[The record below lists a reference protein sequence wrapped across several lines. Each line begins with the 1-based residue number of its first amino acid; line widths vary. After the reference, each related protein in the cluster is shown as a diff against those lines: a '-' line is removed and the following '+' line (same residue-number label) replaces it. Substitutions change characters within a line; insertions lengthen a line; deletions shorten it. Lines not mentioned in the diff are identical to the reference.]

1 MTEKI
6 CITCGVLHLNHYID
20 PECYKCRVMKDAWQQ
35 VQNRTQEIQQPEK
48 PKETTMTT
56 YNQQTDIE
64 QIARIATLTSDV
76 NRLTKELEQS
86 EAGWAASE
94 VEWVS
99 VQNRSTENFQSL
111 KRHNKDILHT
121 VRNFIMDKA
130 SEDIDWIDDNSE
142 FIDAM
147 VDAGM
152 DGLQKTVTV
161 SRSYMV
167 TVEVTAKVDWDW
179 DGSDEDSYIDLE
191 LDEDDIGGSLL
202 ENCNDS
208 DISVEVSERYSERSC
223 DITTDTD
230 K

>member
-1 MTEKI
+1 MS
-6 CITCGVLHLNHYID
+6 N
-20 PECYKCRVMKDAWQQ
+20 
-35 VQNRTQEIQQPEK
+35 N
-48 PKETTMTT
+48 
-56 YNQQTDIE
+56 YNQQTDID

-76 NRLTKELEQS
+76 NRLTLELDKS

-99 VQNRSTENFQSL
+99 VQNRSTENFQAL
-111 KRHNKDILHT
+111 KKHNKNIFST

-130 SEDIDWIDDNSE
+130 AEDIDWIDDNSE

-147 VDAGM
+147 VDLGM

-161 SRSYMV
+161 SRTYTVS
-167 TVEVTAKVDWDW
+167 VEVTAKVDWDW

-208 DISVEVSERYSERSC
+208 DIEINVSERYSERSC

>member
-1 MTEKI
+1 MS
-6 CITCGVLHLNHYID
+6 N
-20 PECYKCRVMKDAWQQ
+20 
-35 VQNRTQEIQQPEK
+35 N
-48 PKETTMTT
+48 

-76 NRLTKELEQS
+76 NRLTLELEKS

-111 KRHNKDILHT
+111 KKHNKNILST

-130 SEDIDWIDDNSE
+130 AEDIDWIDDNSE

-147 VDAGM
+147 VDLGM

-161 SRSYMV
+161 YRSY
-167 TVEVTAKVDWDW
+167 TVNIEVTAKVDWDW

-208 DISVEVSERYSERSC
+208 DIEINVSERYSERSC

>member
-1 MTEKI
+1 MTDKL
-6 CITCGVLHLNHYID
+6 CVTCGVLHLNHHID

-35 VQNRTQEIQQPEK
+35 VQNRTQQTETT
-48 PKETTMTT
+48 KETNMSNN
-56 YNQQTDIE
+56 YNQQTDID

-76 NRLTKELEQS
+76 NRLTLELEKS

-99 VQNRSTENFQSL
+99 IQNRSTENFQSL
-111 KRHNKDILHT
+111 KKHNKNIFST
-121 VRNFIMDKA
+121 VRNFIIEKA
-130 SEDIDWIDDNSE
+130 ADYDYWIDENSE

-147 VDAGM
+147 IDLGM

-161 SRSYMV
+161 SRTYTVS
-167 TVEVTAKVDWDW
+167 VEVTAKVDWDW

-208 DISVEVSERYSERSC
+208 DIEINVSERYSERSC

>member
-1 MTEKI
+1 MEISPETKI

-20 PECYKCRVMKDAWQQ
+20 PECYKCRKIKADWQL
-35 VQNRTQEIQQPEK
+35 EQQTT
-48 PKETTMTT
+48 KETNMSNN

-76 NRLTKELEQS
+76 NRLTRELEKS

-111 KRHNKDILHT
+111 KRHNRDILHT

-161 SRSYMV
+161 YRSYMV
-167 TVEVTAKVDWDW
+167 TVNVTAKVDWDW

-202 ENCNDS
+202 ENCNTVDE
-208 DISVEVSERYSERSC
+208 IEIEVSERYGERSC